1 MNLPKNKYLSSDYFE
16 LNPTWDIKDS
26 PWKAKKVTEILL
38 YAGLSPETICE
49 VGCGAGGVLAELR
62 KSYPDAGLYG
72 FDIAPAVK
80 RYWLQHTDFGIHFE
94 LGNFFELSYKSY
106 DVILLLDVIEHIQDP
121 FEFLNR
127 LRFKAK
133 YYIFHIPL
141 DLSAISV
148 LREKPLLYVR
158 HKVGHIHYFTRQLGL
173 SLLKECG
180 FDIMHSRYTKAYTAS
195 PQCNFKTRLAGL
207 PRRIAYWINK
217 DWGVRLFGGETL
229 MVLARDIKDK
239 NG

>member
-16 LNPTWDIKDS
+16 HNPTWDIKDS

-38 YAGLSPETICE
+38 HTGLSPETICE
-49 VGCGAGGVLAELR
+49 VGCGAGGVLAELH

-80 RYWLQHTDFGIHFE
+80 RYWLQHTDVDIHFK
-94 LGNFFELSYKSY
+94 LGDFFELNCKFY
-106 DVILLLDVIEHIQDP
+106 DLILLLDVIEHIQDP

-127 LRFKAK
+127 LRCKAK

-148 LREKPLLYVR
+148 LREQPLLYAR
-158 HKVGHIHYFTRQLGL
+158 HKVGHIHYFTKQLAL
-173 SLLKECG
+173 SIVKDSG
-180 FDIMHSRYTKAYTAS
+180 FEIIHSRYTKAYAAS
-195 PQCNFKTRLAGL
+195 LQYSFKTRLAGF

-229 MVLARDIKDK
+229 MVLAKDK
-239 NG
+239 G